1 MLYDSLLIIPL
12 FMAMQ
17 AVWVS
22 IWGPVNTIQEQAVPP
37 AVQWSGWIV
46 ILTIF
51 FGAFW
56 RRGGQTLGM
65 QAWRVKLITE
75 TGQKPT
81 WRQVVVRLV
90 GAVLSAA
97 ALGIGYAWRA
107 VPPSRRY
114 WHDTLSGTHLELM
127 PTRE

>member
-1 MLYDSLLIIPL
+1 METRTRNALRLL
-12 FMAMQ
+12 AHH
-17 AVWVS
+17 
-22 IWGPVNTIQEQAVPP
+22 P
-37 AVQWSGWIV
+37 AVHGNASRVGVDMGAGKHDSGTGCTTSRSMER
-46 ILTIF
+46 LD
-51 FGAFW
+51 
-56 RRGGQTLGM
+56 RYSDYLLR
-65 QAWRVKLITE
+65 RVKLITE

-127 PTRE
+127 PKRE